1 VLSQDVFSP
10 GIGRARVSPV
20 VPHLYR
26 LPSFCFGDIR
36 FSCLLLIHPENPHE
50 ILARDIEAINQYS
63 CLTLFSLLAELNRK
77 SGRKFFK
84 KIKRFFNS

>member
-20 VPHLYR
+20 VPHLYG

-36 FSCLLLIHPENPHE
+36 FSRLLLIHPENPHE
-50 ILARDIEAINQYS
+50 ILACDIEAIN
-63 CLTLFSLLAELNRK
+63 L
-77 SGRKFFK
+77 
-84 KIKRFFNS
+84 